1 MKIIFAGTPVFAA
14 TALEALIDAGH
25 DIVLVLTQPD
35 RPAGRGMKTV
45 ANAVKLL
52 AQQHELTLLQ
62 PLTLKTPELPA
73 QLKTLNADVMV
84 VAAYGMILPEAILK
98 VPRLG
103 CLNIHAS
110 LLPRWRGAAPI
121 QRAIL
126 AGDSETGITIMQMD
140 IGLDTGA
147 MLLKK
152 NVAILPNDTA
162 QSLHDKLCISGAQG
176 IVDALILLEQGKL
189 IPVTQNEKETCY
201 APKIKKAEAEIDWQQ
216 PAEQISRAV
225 RAFNPSPG
233 AYTYFRGD
241 VLKIWQAQAIPGNSS
256 NSGKIVTIGQSGI
269 VVACGSGLL
278 RIEIIQK
285 PGGRKLSAADFLTG
299 HVIHAGEYFSAVNNP
314 NNPGVLH
321 D

>member
-14 TALEALIDAGH
+14 TALEALIEAGH

-45 ANAVKLL
+45 ANAVKSL
-52 AQQHELTLLQ
+52 AQQHELTVLQ

-84 VAAYGMILPEAILK
+84 VAAYGMILPAAMLS
-98 VPRLG
+98 VPCLG

-126 AGDSETGITIMQMD
+126 AGDAETGITIMRMD
-140 IGLDTGA
+140 AGLDTGA

-152 NVAILPNDTA
+152 TVAILPNDTA
-162 QSLHDKLCISGAQG
+162 QSLHDKLCILGAQG

-189 IPVTQNEKETCY
+189 MPVTQNEKETCY
-201 APKIKKAEAEIDWQQ
+201 APKIKKTEAEIDWQQ
-216 PAEQISRAV
+216 PAEQINRAV
-225 RAFNPSPG
+225 RAFNPNPG
-233 AYTYFRGD
+233 AYTYFHGD
-241 VLKIWQAQAIPGNSS
+241 MLKIWQAQAIPGNSS
-256 NSGKIVTIGQSGI
+256 NSGEIVTIGQSGI
-269 VVACGSGLL
+269 VVACGTGLL

-285 PGGRKLSAADFLTG
+285 PGGRKLSAADFLAG
-299 HVIHAGEYFSAVNNP
+299 YVIRTGEYFSAM